1 MGAVREGP
9 VTLTGFSPQAQQAR
23 ATRTARAL
31 PPNTLFRLLMGLGT
45 DIFRKVLSL
54 RTAVNS
60 IRKPCG
66 GVPVER
72 VDREA

>member
-1 MGAVREGP
+1 MGAAREEPG
-9 VTLTGFSPQAQQAR
+9 TLTGFSPQAQQAR
-23 ATRTARAL
+23 ATRIARAL
-31 PPNTLFRLLMGLGT
+31 PPNTLFRLLMGLGA

-54 RTAVNS
+54 RTATNS
-60 IRKPCG
+60 IRKPRG